1 MSEEEEKF
9 HFWEI
14 RYYDHRGRF
23 IDSTVFSDIDELIE
37 DIIDEIRRLPVR
49 DSIRIWN
56 RGEEVPEIKGGF

>member
-1 MSEEEEKF
+1 MSEEEKKF

-23 IDSTVFSDIDELIE
+23 VDSTVFGDIDELIE
-37 DIIDEIRRLPVR
+37 YVTDEIRRLPIR

-56 RGEEVPEIKGGF
+56 RGEEVPEIKGDF